1 MNEVLTFVK
10 QTHGVDEY
18 GDPTVTET
26 ERTVF
31 CREAS
36 IGQKE
41 FYQAHAVGLQPEIK
55 LVIADYLDYQG
66 EQLLYYVPKGMD
78 EPQLFRI
85 LRTYRTGQ
93 ELELVCYREVNP
105 A

>member
-1 MNEVLTFVK
+1 MNEILTLIH
-10 QTHGVDEY
+10 QTRSVDDY
-18 GDPTVTET
+18 GDPVITET
-26 ERTVF
+26 ERTLF

-41 FYQAHAVGLQPEIK
+41 FYQAHAVGLKPEIK
-55 LVIADYLDYQG
+55 LVLADYLDYQG
-66 EQLLYYVPKGMD
+66 EQLLLYAPKGQTTP
-78 EPQLFRI
+78 ELYRI
-85 LRTYRTGQ
+85 LRTYRNDQ